1 MLSLKKK
8 KKTKDS
14 ITFFN
19 EQWKEVELI
28 GEGSYG
34 KVYKAKKEEFGIAT
48 YSAIKQIE
56 IPQTKLEI
64 QTLKTEGM
72 TQDGIT
78 RYYEKSVQK
87 WIDEIK
93 FMSIFKDS
101 ENIVDI
107 EDYEILKKK
116 KEIGWI
122 INIRMELLQNL
133 DLYILEHNLTDREI
147 LKMAIDV
154 ATALEDCEAKDVIH
168 RDIKPDNIFVNGKGV
183 YKVGDF

>member
-101 ENIVDI
+101 ENIVTI
-107 EDYEILKKK
+107 EDYEI
-116 KEIGWI
+116 
-122 INIRMELLQNL
+122 
-133 DLYILEHNLTDREI
+133 
-147 LKMAIDV
+147 
-154 ATALEDCEAKDVIH
+154 
-168 RDIKPDNIFVNGKGV
+168 IKNYCKI
-183 YKVGDF
+183 